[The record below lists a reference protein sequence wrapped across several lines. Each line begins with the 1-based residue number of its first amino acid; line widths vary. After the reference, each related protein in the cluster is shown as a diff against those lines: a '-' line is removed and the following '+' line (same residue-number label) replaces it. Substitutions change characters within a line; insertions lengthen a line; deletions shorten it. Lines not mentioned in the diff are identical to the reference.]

1 VPRREP
7 EALLKQARAAIDD
20 MVSRDAQAITAH
32 PSVTSREVFLRYRRM
47 PFARWDDG
55 KLYFGWRVKN

>member
-20 MVSRDAQAITAH
+20 MVSRDAQAITVH
-32 PSVTSREVFLRYRRM
+32 PSVTSREVFFCATAECHLRAGM
-47 PFARWDDG
+47 MANLISAG
-55 KLYFGWRVKN
+55 A

>member
-20 MVSRDAQAITAH
+20 MVSRDAQAITVH
-32 PSVTSREVFLRYRRM
+32 PSVTSREVFFCATAECHCAGM
-47 PFARWDDG
+47 MANFISAG
-55 KLYFGWRVKN
+55 A

>member
-20 MVSRDAQAITAH
+20 MVSRDAQAITVH
-32 PSVTSREVFLRYRRM
+32 PSVTSREVF
-47 PFARWDDG
+47 FALPRNAICALG
-55 KLYFGWRVKN
+55 